1 MLTPRPEQEVADA
14 IGRVMAFWGFRKN
27 LGRIWALLYL
37 SPHALT
43 APQLC
48 EQLQLSTGSVSMAL
62 NELQRWGAVKKR
74 FEPGDRRDHYE
85 AEQDIWGTV
94 SRVMQQRE
102 VREIDQALEAFRTAE
117 TELAREAAGDPQ
129 KEADARF
136 RIARIAELEEL
147 AVAGKDLLALMLGQ
161 KAPDELVDRE
171 RAPPRRL
178 IPRAPRED

>member
-1 MLTPRPEQEVADA
+1 
-14 IGRVMAFWGFRKN
+14 MAFWGFRKN

-43 APQLC
+43 ANQLC
-48 EQLQLSTGSVSMAL
+48 EQLKLSTGSVSMAL
-62 NELQRWGAVKKR
+62 GELQRWGAVHKR
-74 FEPGDRRDHYE
+74 YVAGDRRDHYE

-102 VREIDQALEAFRTAE
+102 IREIDQALDAFRTAE
-117 TELAREAAGDPQ
+117 TELARNAAGDAER
-129 KEADARF
+129 EAEARF

-161 KAPDELVDRE
+161 KVPDELVDRE
-171 RAPPRRL
+171 IAPRRRL
-178 IPRAPRED
+178 IPRAPSED